1 MPRNT
6 QFAFAVHAVTL
17 MAWAGDVPVKSETIA
32 MSVSTNPVVIRRILC
47 DLARAEV
54 VTSQVGVNGG
64 FRLGKLPG
72 AISLLDIYKAVQ
84 PTEAFCLHKQPPNRR
99 CPVGKNI
106 ESVLQRVL
114 EEANAAMQRVLADIS
129 IGDLLRDLRGEGTAP
144 CTKRGSR

>member
-17 MAWAGDVPVKSETIA
+17 MAWAGDVPVRSDTIA

-64 FRLGKLPG
+64 FRLSRLPG
-72 AISLLDIYKAVQ
+72 SISLLDIFEAVQ
-84 PTEAFCLHKQPPNRR
+84 AGEAFCLHKRPPSRR
-99 CPVGKNI
+99 CPVGKSI
-106 ESVLQRVL
+106 EPVLRQVL
-114 EEANAAMQRVLADIS
+114 EEANAAMKRVLAEIS
-129 IGDLLRDLRGEGTAP
+129 IEDVLRDVRSGGRTPCAGRGYL
-144 CTKRGSR
+144 